1 MFHLFYGQIACNG
14 NSNYPKTWV
23 GVRVCVCVWLHFI
36 SLRQPF
42 IKCRNTFSHIFLI
55 FAPCWRRLRFSEF
68 YSDFCSHS
76 LSPSLPLPLTF
87 SLTNCNMHVNAD
99 VSNVS
104 RHLAHCKFVLCVTTR
119 HAGCS
124 LSFSHSYYPTVSLS
138 PSAGHSLVDIALC
151 CACKIWQ
158 AMTKTLALSL
168 SFSLPLSVQGSGRV
182 RGQKPNSFSA
192 KWTFLIPWNLRP
204 RRKPYQLIPSLS
216 LSTVLQD

>member
-1 MFHLFYGQIACNG
+1 MVKLHAMEIPTTQR
-14 NSNYPKTWV
+14 PQWV
-23 GVRVCVCVWLHFI
+23 CECVYVCDYI
-36 SLRQPF
+36 SFLCASPF

-76 LSPSLPLPLTF
+76 LSPSLPLSLTF

-124 LSFSHSYYPTVSLS
+124 LSPSLS
-138 PSAGHSLVDIALC
+138 PTLTTQLYLYLYRLVIRLLILHFAVHAKFGRRWPKLSHS
-151 CACKIWQ
+151 
-158 AMTKTLALSL
+158 
-168 SFSLPLSVQGSGRV
+168 
-182 RGQKPNSFSA
+182 
-192 KWTFLIPWNLRP
+192 
-204 RRKPYQLIPSLS
+204 PSLCAGIRS
-216 LSTVLQD
+216 S